1 MAQITH
7 HEIKVSLGINI
18 NITVAP
24 KNKDL
29 QERDSMPTLPMIS
42 MGERCGTM
50 IKDMYLSLDAF
61 RTQFYSKVRSS
72 SKSDPPIS
80 KDFFNRTL
88 AKRRTLYPH
97 HLLARYLI
105 GYLKTSKADGSREK
119 RVWERSPQVESLRWW
134 RCHRNEASHTL
145 ESLVHIFSHHMKS
158 TRAITPM
165 ERH

>member
-1 MAQITH
+1 MH
-7 HEIKVSLGINI
+7 HGIEVGIGINI
-18 NITVAP
+18 KITVAP
-24 KNKDL
+24 KN
-29 QERDSMPTLPMIS
+29 QDSQQWDSRSTLATLYL
-42 MGERCGTM
+42 EKRCGT
-50 IKDMYLSLDAF
+50 IVKDMYFNLEAF
-61 RTQFYSKVRSS
+61 GTKFSSKVRSC

-88 AKRRTLYPH
+88 AQRRSLYPH

-105 GYLKTSKADGSREK
+105 GYLKTSKADGKREK